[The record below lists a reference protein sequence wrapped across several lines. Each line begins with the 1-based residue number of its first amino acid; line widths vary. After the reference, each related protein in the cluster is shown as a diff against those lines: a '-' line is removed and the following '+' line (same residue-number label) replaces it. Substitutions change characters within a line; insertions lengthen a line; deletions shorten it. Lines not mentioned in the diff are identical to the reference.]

1 MARGVITQKNF
12 IMEKK
17 AKIIA
22 TLGPAIYSENK
33 LKQLINL
40 GVDAFRI
47 NFSHNTN
54 GISKIV
60 YKIRKIEKII
70 KKKIS
75 LIADLQGVKLR
86 VGKIKKENQKIIFNQ
101 NYIFDTKNELGNNK
115 RITFPYPKILK
126 KLKKGNKILIDDG
139 KFTFV
144 VIKRTGNSV
153 TTICKSQNCYM
164 KSSKSVHVQNLEIPF
179 NKLTSK
185 DKKDI
190 KSAIKLGC
198 NWIALSYIQNEKLI
212 LETRKLIKSDVGI
225 ISKIENKH
233 ALKNITKI
241 IKATDSIMIARGDLA
256 IDIGHSEVPKVQL
269 SLIKKCSQFSKSVIV
284 ATQMLESMIENNTA
298 TRAEINDIATAIFQG
313 ADAVMLSA
321 ETAIGKFPTLAVS
334 TMAKTISSTEKYKK
348 EHIEDFKNLIISNK
362 DPVKS
367 ILLSV
372 KDIAYNSNVKAII
385 VFSNSGKS
393 AKLVSAMRPAA
404 KILTISPNINVSRQ
418 VSLLWGVQSINSRDA
433 NNWKDMM
440 SISKEIIKK
449 LKFIKKN
456 DFVVITAGLPFG
468 KSGMTNMIRLYKVEA

>member
-1 MARGVITQKNF
+1 
-12 IMEKK
+12 MEKK

-22 TLGPAIYSENK
+22 TLGPAIYSNTK
-33 LKQLINL
+33 LKQLVNL

-47 NFSHNTN
+47 NFSHNTKE
-54 GISKIV
+54 ITKIV
-60 YKIRKIEKII
+60 SKIRKIEKFTN
-70 KKKIS
+70 KKLS

-86 VGKIKKENQKIIFNQ
+86 VGNIKEDSQRIKYNQK
-101 NYIFDTKNELGNNK
+101 YIFDTKKNVGNHL
-115 RITFPYPKILK
+115 RINFPYPKILK

-144 VIKRTGNSV
+144 VTGKKGLAV
-153 TTICKSQNCYM
+153 TTICKSQNCYIRSN
-164 KSSKSVHVQNLEIPF
+164 KSIHIPNFDIAF

-190 KSAIKLGC
+190 KTAIKLGC
-198 NWIALSYIQNEKLI
+198 NWIALSYLQNEKLI
-212 LETRKLIKSDVGI
+212 LEARKLIKKDMGI

-233 ALKNITKI
+233 ALKNIIKI

-313 ADAVMLSA
+313 ADTVMLSA
-321 ETAIGKFPTLAVS
+321 EAAIGKFPTQAVS
-334 TMAKTISSTEKYKK
+334 TMTKTILSTEKYKR
-348 EHIEDFKNLIISNK
+348 EHIEDFKNSIIANK

-372 KDIAYNSNVKAII
+372 KDMAYNSNVKAII

-404 KILTISPNINVSRQ
+404 KIVTISPNINVSRQ

-433 NNWKDMM
+433 NGWKDMM

-449 LKFIKKN
+449 LKFVKKN

-468 KSGMTNMIRLYKVEA
+468 KAGMTNMVRLYKVGS

>member
-1 MARGVITQKNF
+1 
-12 IMEKK
+12 MEKK

-22 TLGPAIYSENK
+22 TLGPAIYSETK
-33 LKQLINL
+33 LKQLVNL

-54 GISKIV
+54 GISRIV
-60 YKIRKIEKII
+60 SKIRKIEKNT

-86 VGKIKKENQKIIFNQ
+86 VGRVKNESQKIKFNQKF
-101 NYIFDTKNELGNNK
+101 IFDNKSELGSNS
-115 RITFPYPKILK
+115 RVTFAYPAILR

-139 KFTFV
+139 KFIFV
-144 VIKRTGNSV
+144 VIKKIGNSV
-153 TTICKSQNCYM
+153 TTICKSQNCLI
-164 KSSKSVHVQNLEIPF
+164 KSNKSVHIQNVDISF
-179 NKLTSK
+179 NKLTIK

-198 NWIALSYIQNEKLI
+198 NWVALSYIQNEKII
-212 LETRKLIKSDVGI
+212 LEARKVIKKDMGI
-225 ISKIENKH
+225 ISKIENKY
-233 ALKNITKI
+233 ALKNIINI

-313 ADAVMLSA
+313 ADTVMLSA
-321 ETAIGKFPTLAVS
+321 EAAIGKFPLQAVS
-334 TMAKTISSTEKYKK
+334 TMSKTIISTEKYKK
-348 EHIEDFKNLIISNK
+348 EHIEDFKNSIIANK

-372 KDIAYNSNVKAII
+372 KDIAYNTNVKAII

-404 KILTISPNINVSRQ
+404 KILTISPNVNVSRQ

-433 NNWKDMM
+433 NGWKDMM

-456 DFVVITAGLPFG
+456 DFVIITAGLPFG
-468 KSGMTNMIRLYKVEA
+468 KAGMTNMVRLYKVGT

>member
-1 MARGVITQKNF
+1 
-12 IMEKK
+12 MEKK

-22 TLGPAIYSENK
+22 TLGPAIYSSTK
-33 LKQLINL
+33 LKQLVNL

-60 YKIRKIEKII
+60 SKIRKIERSTN
-70 KKKIS
+70 KKIA

-86 VGKIKKENQKIIFNQ
+86 VGLIKKENQRIKYNQ
-101 NYIFDTKNELGNNK
+101 KYTFDNK
-115 RITFPYPKILK
+115 KQIGDHSRINFPYPNILK

-144 VIKRTGNSV
+144 IISKKGSAV

-164 KSSKSVHVQNLEIPF
+164 KSNKSIHIPNF
-179 NKLTSK
+179 DISFKRLTFK

-190 KSAIKLGC
+190 KTAIKLGC
-198 NWIALSYIQNEKLI
+198 NWIALSYLQNEKLI
-212 LETRKLIKSDVGI
+212 LEARKLIKKDMGI

-233 ALKNITKI
+233 ALKNIIKI
-241 IKATDSIMIARGDLA
+241 IKATDSLMIARGDLA

-313 ADAVMLSA
+313 ADTVMLSA
-321 ETAIGKFPTLAVS
+321 EAAIGKFPTQAVS
-334 TMAKTISSTEKYKK
+334 TMTQTILSAEKYKRQ
-348 EHIEDFKNLIISNK
+348 HIEDFKNSIISNK

-372 KDIAYNSNVKAII
+372 KDIAYNPDVKAII

-404 KILTISPNINVSRQ
+404 KIVTISPNINVCRQ

-433 NNWKDMM
+433 NGWKDMM
-440 SISKEIIKK
+440 SISREIIKK

-456 DFVVITAGLPFG
+456 DFVIITAGLPFG
-468 KSGMTNMIRLYKVEA
+468 KAGMTNMIRLYKVGS

>member
-1 MARGVITQKNF
+1 
-12 IMEKK
+12 MEKK

-22 TLGPAIYSENK
+22 TLGPAIYSSLK
-33 LKQLINL
+33 LKQLVNL

-54 GISKIV
+54 RINKIVSKI
-60 YKIRKIEKII
+60 RRIEKNTN
-70 KKKIS
+70 KKIS

-86 VGKIKKENQKIIFNQ
+86 VGKVKEDSQKIKYNQKF
-101 NYIFDTKNELGNNK
+101 IFDSKNDIGDQTRVTL
-115 RITFPYPKILK
+115 PYPKILK

-144 VIKRTGNSV
+144 VKNKKGSTI
-153 TTICKSQNCYM
+153 TTTCKSQNCYI
-164 KSSKSVHVQNLEIPF
+164 KSNKSIHIPNFEIAF

-190 KSAIKLGC
+190 KTAIRLGC
-198 NWIALSYIQNEKLI
+198 NWIALSYLQDDKIIYEA
-212 LETRKLIKSDVGI
+212 RKLIKKDMGI
-225 ISKIENKH
+225 IAKIENKH
-233 ALKNITKI
+233 ALKNIISI

-284 ATQMLESMIENNTA
+284 ATQMLESMIENSTA

-313 ADAVMLSA
+313 ADTVMLSA
-321 ETAIGKFPTLAVS
+321 EAAIGKFPTQAVS
-334 TMAKTISSTEKYKK
+334 TMSKTILSTEKYKRQ
-348 EHIEDFKNLIISNK
+348 HIDDFKNSIISNE

-372 KDIAYNSNVKAII
+372 KDIAYNPDVKAII

-418 VSLLWGVQSINSRDA
+418 VSLLWGVQSINIRDA
-433 NNWKDMM
+433 KGWKDMM
-440 SISKEIIKK
+440 SISKEIIRK
-449 LKFIKKN
+449 LRFIKKN
-456 DFVVITAGLPFG
+456 DFVIITAGLPFG
-468 KSGMTNMIRLYKVEA
+468 KAGMTNMIRLYKVGT

>member
-1 MARGVITQKNF
+1 
-12 IMEKK
+12 MEKK

-22 TLGPAIYSENK
+22 TLGPAIYSDTK
-33 LKQLINL
+33 LKQLVKL

-47 NFSHNTN
+47 NFSHNTD
-54 GISKIV
+54 GVSKIV
-60 YKIRKIEKII
+60 SKIRKIERYTN
-70 KKKIS
+70 KKIS

-86 VGKIKKENQKIIFNQ
+86 VSKIKEDSQRIKYNQK
-101 NYIFDTKNELGNNK
+101 YIFDSKKQIGDLS
-115 RITFPYPKILK
+115 RINFPYPKILK
-126 KLKKGNKILIDDG
+126 KLKKGNKILVDDG

-144 VIKRTGNSV
+144 VTSKKGLAI

-164 KSSKSVHVQNLEIPF
+164 KSNKSIHIPNFDISF

-190 KSAIKLGC
+190 KTATKLGC
-198 NWIALSYIQNEKLI
+198 NWIALSYLQNEKLI
-212 LETRKLIKSDVGI
+212 LETRKLIKKDMGI
-225 ISKIENKH
+225 ISKIENKQS
-233 ALKNITKI
+233 LKNIINI

-313 ADAVMLSA
+313 ADTVMLSA
-321 ETAIGKFPTLAVS
+321 ETAIGKFPSYAVS
-334 TMAKTISSTEKYKK
+334 TMSKTILSTEKYKRQ
-348 EHIEDFKNLIISNK
+348 HIEDFKNSIISNK

-372 KDIAYNSNVKAII
+372 KDIAYNPDVKAII

-404 KILTISPNINVSRQ
+404 KIVTISPNINVSRQ

-433 NNWKDMM
+433 NGWKDMM
-440 SISKEIIKK
+440 SISSEIIKK

-468 KSGMTNMIRLYKVEA
+468 KAGMTNMVRLYKVGT

>member
-1 MARGVITQKNF
+1 
-12 IMEKK
+12 MEKK

-22 TLGPAIYSENK
+22 TLGPAIYSSLK
-33 LKQLINL
+33 LKQLVNL

-54 GISKIV
+54 RINKIVSKI
-60 YKIRKIEKII
+60 RRIEKNTN
-70 KKKIS
+70 KKIS

-86 VGKIKKENQKIIFNQ
+86 VGKVKEDSQKIKYNQKF
-101 NYIFDTKNELGNNK
+101 IFDSKNDIGDQTRVTL
-115 RITFPYPKILK
+115 PYPKILK

-139 KFTFV
+139 KFTFIV
-144 VIKRTGNSV
+144 KNKKGSTI
-153 TTICKSQNCYM
+153 TTTCKSQNCYI
-164 KSSKSVHVQNLEIPF
+164 KSNKSIHIPNFEIAF

-190 KSAIKLGC
+190 KTAIRLGC
-198 NWIALSYIQNEKLI
+198 NWIALSYLQDDKIIYEA
-212 LETRKLIKSDVGI
+212 RKLIKKDMGI
-225 ISKIENKH
+225 IAKIENKH
-233 ALKNITKI
+233 ALKNIISI

-284 ATQMLESMIENNTA
+284 ATQMLESMIENSTA

-313 ADAVMLSA
+313 ADTVMLSA
-321 ETAIGKFPTLAVS
+321 EAAIGKFPTQAVS
-334 TMAKTISSTEKYKK
+334 TMSKTILSTEKYKRQ
-348 EHIEDFKNLIISNK
+348 HIDDFKNSIISNE

-372 KDIAYNSNVKAII
+372 KDIAYNPDVKAII

-433 NNWKDMM
+433 KGWKDMM
-440 SISKEIIKK
+440 SISKEIIRK
-449 LKFIKKN
+449 LRFIKKN
-456 DFVVITAGLPFG
+456 DFVIITAGLPFG
-468 KSGMTNMIRLYKVEA
+468 KAGMTNMIRLYKVGT

>member
-1 MARGVITQKNF
+1 
-12 IMEKK
+12 MEKK

-22 TLGPAIYSENK
+22 TLGPAIFSESK
-33 LKQLINL
+33 LKKLIEL

-47 NFSHNTN
+47 NFSHNTQ
-54 GISKIV
+54 GITKIV
-60 YKIRKIEKII
+60 STIRKIEK
-70 KKKIS
+70 KKGKKIS

-86 VGKIKKENQKIIFNQ
+86 IGKVINEHQKIKFNQ
-101 NYIFDTKNELGNNK
+101 SFIFDNKKKLGTNM
-115 RITFPYPKILK
+115 RVFFPYPKILK

-139 KFTFV
+139 KYLFIV
-144 VIKRTGNSV
+144 VGKFKNKVV
-153 TTICKSQNCYM
+153 TKCQSHNCVLKSN
-164 KSSKSVHVQNLEIPF
+164 KSFHIPNFDIPF
-179 NKLTSK
+179 DKLTLK

-190 KSAIKLGC
+190 KTANKLGC
-198 NWIALSYIQNEKLI
+198 NWIALSYLQNEKLI
-212 LETRKLIKSDVGI
+212 LEARKLIKKDVGI

-233 ALKNITKI
+233 ALKNIKKI
-241 IKATDSIMIARGDLA
+241 IQLTDAIMIARGDLA

-313 ADAVMLSA
+313 ADTVMLSA
-321 ETAIGKFPTLAVS
+321 EAAIGKFPIQAVS
-334 TMAKTISSTEKYKK
+334 TMVKTIISTEKYKR
-348 EHIEDFKNLIISNK
+348 EHIEDFKNSIIANK

-372 KDIAYNSNVKAII
+372 KDIAYNPDVKAII

-404 KILTISPNINVSRQ
+404 KIVTISPNINISRQ
-418 VSLLWGVQSINSRDA
+418 VSLLWGVHSINSRDA
-433 NNWKDMM
+433 NGWKDMM

-468 KSGMTNMIRLYKVEA
+468 KAGMTNMIRLYKVGT

>member
-1 MARGVITQKNF
+1 
-12 IMEKK
+12 MEKK

-22 TLGPAIYSENK
+22 TLGPAIFSEIK
-33 LKQLINL
+33 LKQLVNL

-47 NFSHNTN
+47 NFSHDTN
-54 GISKIV
+54 GIKKIV
-60 YKIRKIEKII
+60 SKIRKIEKSTN
-70 KKKIS
+70 KKIP

-86 VGKIKKENQKIIFNQ
+86 VGKILNNSQKIKFNQK
-101 NYIFDTKNELGNNK
+101 YIFDNKQDLGNSS
-115 RITFPYPKILK
+115 RINFPYPKILK

-139 KFTFV
+139 KFTFIV
-144 VIKRTGNSV
+144 TSKKGSAV
-153 TTICKSQNCYM
+153 TTVCKSQNCVI
-164 KSSKSVHVQNLEIPF
+164 KNNKSVHIPNIDMTF
-179 NKLTSK
+179 NKLTIK

-190 KSAIKLGC
+190 KTASKLGC
-198 NWIALSYIQNEKLI
+198 NWIALSYLQNEKLI
-212 LETRKLIKSDVGI
+212 FEARSLINKDIGI
-225 ISKIENKH
+225 ISKIENKQ
-233 ALKNITKI
+233 ALKNIIKI
-241 IKATDSIMIARGDLA
+241 IKASDSIMIARGDLA

-313 ADAVMLSA
+313 ADTVMLSA
-321 ETAIGKFPTLAVS
+321 EAAIGKFPSQAVK
-334 TMAKTISSTEKYKK
+334 TMSQTIISAEKYKR
-348 EHIEDFKNLIISNK
+348 EHIQDFKNSIITNK

-372 KDIAYNSNVKAII
+372 KDMAYNPDVKAII

-404 KILTISPNINVSRQ
+404 KILTISPNINVCRQ

-433 NNWKDMM
+433 NGWKDMM

-449 LKFIKKN
+449 LKFVKKN
-456 DFVVITAGLPFG
+456 DFVIITAGLPFG
-468 KSGMTNMIRLYKVEA
+468 KAGMTNMIRLYKVGT

>member
-1 MARGVITQKNF
+1 
-12 IMEKK
+12 MEKK

-22 TLGPAIYSENK
+22 TLGPSIFSESK
-33 LKQLINL
+33 LKRLVDL

-60 YKIRKIEKII
+60 SKIRKIEK
-70 KKKIS
+70 KKNKKIS

-86 VGKIKKENQKIIFNQ
+86 VGKILNNNQEIKYNQKF
-101 NYIFDTKNELGNNK
+101 IFDNKNEIGDSK
-115 RITFPYPKILK
+115 RINFPYSSILK
-126 KLKKGNKILIDDG
+126 KLKKRNKILIDDG

-144 VIKRTGNSV
+144 VIKKNINSV
-153 TTICKSQNCYM
+153 TTICKSLNTKI
-164 KSSKSVHVQNLEIPF
+164 KSNKSVHIPKFDMAF
-179 NKLTSK
+179 NKLTLK

-190 KSAIKLGC
+190 RTAIKLGC
-198 NWIALSYIQNEKLI
+198 NWIALSYLQNEKLI
-212 LETRKLIKSDVGI
+212 YEARKLIKRDMGI
-225 ISKIENKH
+225 ISKIENRH

-241 IKATDSIMIARGDLA
+241 INASDSIMIARGDLA

-269 SLIKKCSQFSKSVIV
+269 SLIKKCSQLSKSVIV
-284 ATQMLESMIENNTA
+284 ATQMLESMIENNIA

-313 ADAVMLSA
+313 ADTVMLSA
-321 ETAIGKFPTLAVS
+321 EAAIGKFPTQAVS
-334 TMAKTISSTEKYKK
+334 TMAQTIISAEKYKK
-348 EHIEDFKNLIISNK
+348 EHIEDFKNAIVANK

-372 KDIAYNSNVKAII
+372 KDIAYNPDVKAII

-404 KILTISPNINVSRQ
+404 KIVTISPNINISRQ

-433 NNWKDMM
+433 NGWKDMM

-456 DFVVITAGLPFG
+456 DFVIITAGLPFG
-468 KSGMTNMIRLYKVEA
+468 KAGMTNMVRLYKVDL

>member
-1 MARGVITQKNF
+1 
-12 IMEKK
+12 MEKK

-22 TLGPAIYSENK
+22 TLGPAIYSTAK
-33 LKQLINL
+33 IKQLINL

-47 NFSHNTN
+47 NFSHNTK
-54 GISKIV
+54 GINKIV
-60 YKIRKIEKII
+60 FKIRKIEKSTN
-70 KKKIS
+70 KKIS

-86 VGKIKKENQKIIFNQ
+86 VGKIKNDNQKIKYNQ
-101 NYIFDTKNELGNNK
+101 KYIFDAKKTLGDHS
-115 RITFPYPKILK
+115 RICFPYPNILK
-126 KLKKGNKILIDDG
+126 KLKKGNKILVDDG
-139 KFTFV
+139 KFTFLV
-144 VIKRTGNSV
+144 TSKKGLSV
-153 TTICKSQNCYM
+153 STICKSQNCFIKNN
-164 KSSKSVHVQNLEIPF
+164 KSIHIPNFNITF

-185 DKKDI
+185 DKRDI
-190 KSAIKLGC
+190 KTATKLGC
-198 NWIALSYIQNEKLI
+198 NWIALSYLQNDKLI
-212 LETRKLIKSDVGI
+212 YQTRKLIKKDMGI
-225 ISKIENKH
+225 ISKIENKQ
-233 ALKNITKI
+233 ALKNINSI

-313 ADAVMLSA
+313 ADTVMFSA
-321 ETAIGKFPTLAVS
+321 DAAIGKFPTQAVS
-334 TMAKTISSTEKYKK
+334 TMSQTILSTEKYKRQ
-348 EHIEDFKNLIISNK
+348 HIDDFKNLIISNK

-372 KDIAYNSNVKAII
+372 KDIAYNTNVKAII

-433 NNWKDMM
+433 KGWKDMM

-468 KSGMTNMIRLYKVEA
+468 KAGMTNMIRLYKVGT

>member
-1 MARGVITQKNF
+1 
-12 IMEKK
+12 MEKK

-33 LKQLINL
+33 LKKLVEL

-54 GISKIV
+54 GIGRIISKI
-60 YKIRKIEKII
+60 RRIEKKNG
-70 KKKIS
+70 KKLS

-86 VGKIKKENQKIIFNQ
+86 IGKIKSESQRVKFNQKL
-101 NYIFDTKNELGNNK
+101 IFDSKKNNGDFS
-115 RITFPYPKILK
+115 RINFPYPKILK

-139 KFTFV
+139 KYLFS
-144 VIKRTGNSV
+144 VIGKKGSSIITK
-153 TTICKSQNCYM
+153 CKSQNCVLRSN
-164 KSSKSVHVQNLEIPF
+164 KSFHVPNLDIVF
-179 NKLTSK
+179 NKLTQK
-185 DKKDI
+185 DKSDI
-190 KSAIKLGC
+190 KTAIKLGC
-198 NWIALSYIQNEKLI
+198 NWIALSYLQNEKLI
-212 LETRKLIKSDVGI
+212 LETRKLIKKDMGI

-233 ALKNITKI
+233 ALKNIKKI
-241 IKATDSIMIARGDLA
+241 IQATDSIMIARGDLA

-313 ADAVMLSA
+313 ADTVMLSA
-321 ETAIGKFPTLAVS
+321 EAAVGKFPTQAVS
-334 TMAKTISSTEKYKK
+334 TMTETILSTEKYKR
-348 EHIEDFKNLIISNK
+348 EHIEDFKNSIIANK

-372 KDIAYNSNVKAII
+372 KDMAYNSNVKAII

-404 KILTISPNINVSRQ
+404 KIVTISPNINVSRQ

-433 NNWKDMM
+433 NGWKDMM

-449 LKFIKKN
+449 LKFVKKN

-468 KSGMTNMIRLYKVEA
+468 KAGMTNMVRLYKVGT

>member
-1 MARGVITQKNF
+1 
-12 IMEKK
+12 MEKK

-22 TLGPAIYSENK
+22 TLGPAIYSETK
-33 LKQLINL
+33 LNQLVNL

-54 GISKIV
+54 GINKIV
-60 YKIRKIEKII
+60 SRIRRIEK
-70 KKKIS
+70 KTNKKIS
-75 LIADLQGVKLR
+75 LIGDLQGVKLR
-86 VGKIKKENQKIIFNQ
+86 VGKVKNESQRIKFNQK
-101 NYIFDTKNELGNNK
+101 YIFDNRNELGNNN

-126 KLKKGNKILIDDG
+126 KIKKGNKILIDDG
-139 KFTFV
+139 KFSFV
-144 VIKRTGNSV
+144 VIKKTNNSV
-153 TTICKSQNCYM
+153 ISVCKSQNCFI
-164 KSSKSVHVQNLEIPF
+164 KSNKSVHIQNLDIAF
-179 NKLTSK
+179 NKLTLK

-198 NWIALSYIQNEKLI
+198 NWIALSYLQNEKLI
-212 LETRKLIKSDVGI
+212 FEARKLIKKDMGI

-313 ADAVMLSA
+313 ADTVMLSA
-321 ETAIGKFPTLAVS
+321 EAAIGKYPSQAVS
-334 TMAKTISSTEKYKK
+334 TMNQTIISTEKYKK
-348 EHIEDFKNLIISNK
+348 EHIDDFKNSIISNK

-393 AKLVSAMRPAA
+393 AKLISAIRPAA
-404 KILTISPNINVSRQ
+404 KIVTISPNINVSRQ
-418 VSLLWGVQSINSRDA
+418 LSLLWGVQSINSRDA
-433 NNWKDMM
+433 NGWKDMM

-468 KSGMTNMIRLYKVEA
+468 KAGMTNMIRLYKVGT

>member
-1 MARGVITQKNF
+1 
-12 IMEKK
+12 MEKK

-22 TLGPAIYSENK
+22 TLGPAIYNETK
-33 LKQLINL
+33 LKKLANL

-47 NFSHNTN
+47 NFSHNTI
-54 GISKIV
+54 GIKKIV
-60 YKIRKIEKII
+60 SKIRKIEKFT

-86 VGKIKKENQKIIFNQ
+86 LGKLKDSSQKVKFNQKFT
-101 NYIFDTKNELGNNK
+101 FDNKKLIGNNS
-115 RITFPYPKILK
+115 RICFPYPNILK

-144 VIKRTGNSV
+144 VINKKGLSV
-153 TTICKSQNCYM
+153 NTICKSQNCYIQNN
-164 KSSKSVHVQNLEIPF
+164 KSVHIPDFEITF

-190 KSAIKLGC
+190 KTAIKLGC
-198 NWIALSYIQNEKLI
+198 NWIALSYLQNEKLI
-212 LETRKLIKSDVGI
+212 IETRKLIRKDMGI
-225 ISKIENKH
+225 IAKIENKQ
-233 ALKNITKI
+233 ALQNINKI
-241 IKATDSIMIARGDLA
+241 IKATDSVMIARGDLA

-284 ATQMLESMIENNTA
+284 ATQMLESMIENNIA

-313 ADAVMLSA
+313 ADTVMLSA
-321 ETAIGKFPTLAVS
+321 EAAIGKFPTQAVS
-334 TMAKTISSTEKYKK
+334 TMAQTILSTEKYKK
-348 EHIEDFKNLIISNK
+348 KHIEDFKNSIISNK

-372 KDIAYNSNVKAII
+372 KDMAYNSNVKAII

-433 NNWKDMM
+433 NGWKDMM

-456 DFVVITAGLPFG
+456 DFVIITAGLPFG
-468 KSGMTNMIRLYKVEA
+468 KAGMTNMIRLYKVGS

>member
-1 MARGVITQKNF
+1 
-12 IMEKK
+12 MEKK

-22 TLGPAIYSENK
+22 TLGPAIYNEYK
-33 LKQLINL
+33 LKQLVAL

-54 GISKIV
+54 DISKV
-60 YKIRKIEKII
+60 VSRIRKIEKNTN
-70 KKKIS
+70 KKIS

-86 VGKIKKENQKIIFNQ
+86 VGKINNVNQKIKFNQ
-101 NYIFDTKNELGNNK
+101 KYIFDNKNILGDDK
-115 RITFPYPKILK
+115 RITFAYPKILQ

-139 KFTFV
+139 KFVFIV
-144 VIKRTGNSV
+144 VKKIGSSV

-164 KSSKSVHVQNLEIPF
+164 KSNKSVHVKNIDIAF

-190 KSAIKLGC
+190 KTANKLGC

-212 LETRKLIKSDVGI
+212 HEARKLIKSDVGI

-233 ALKNITKI
+233 ALKNIIKI

-256 IDIGHSEVPKVQL
+256 IDVGHSEVPKIQL

-313 ADAVMLSA
+313 ADTVMLSA
-321 ETAIGKFPTLAVS
+321 EAAVGKFPSQAVS
-334 TMAKTISSTEKYKK
+334 TMAKTIVSAEKYKK
-348 EHIEDFKNLIISNK
+348 EHIEDFKNSVIASK

-372 KDIAYNSNVKAII
+372 KDIAYNSDVKAII
-385 VFSNSGKS
+385 VFSNTGKS

-404 KILTISPNINVSRQ
+404 KILTISPNINISRQ

-433 NNWKDMM
+433 NGWKDMM

-456 DFVVITAGLPFG
+456 DFIVITAGLPFG
-468 KSGMTNMIRLYKVEA
+468 KAGMTNMIRLYKVGA

>member
-1 MARGVITQKNF
+1 
-12 IMEKK
+12 MEKK

-22 TLGPAIYSENK
+22 TLGPSIYNESK
-33 LKQLINL
+33 LKQLVTL

-54 GISKIV
+54 NISKIV
-60 YKIRKIEKII
+60 SKIRKIEKSMN
-70 KKKIS
+70 KKIS
-75 LIADLQGVKLR
+75 LIADIQGVKLR
-86 VGKIKKENQKIIFNQ
+86 VGKINNENQKIKFNQ
-101 NYIFDTKNELGNNK
+101 KYIFDNKKGLGDNK
-115 RITFPYPKILK
+115 RITFAYPKILQ

-139 KFTFV
+139 KFIFV
-144 VIKRTGNSV
+144 VIKKIGNSV
-153 TTICKSQNCYM
+153 TTICKSQNCYI
-164 KSSKSVHVQNLEIPF
+164 KSNKSVHVQNMDIAF
-179 NKLTSK
+179 DKLTSK

-190 KSAIKLGC
+190 KTANKLGC

-212 LETRKLIKSDVGI
+212 HEARKLIKKDVGV

-233 ALKNITKI
+233 ALKNIIKI

-256 IDIGHSEVPKVQL
+256 IDVGHSEVPKIQL

-313 ADAVMLSA
+313 ADTVMLSA
-321 ETAIGKFPTLAVS
+321 ETAVGKFPSQAVS
-334 TMAKTISSTEKYKK
+334 TMAKTIISTEKYKK
-348 EHIEDFKNLIISNK
+348 EHIEDFKNSVIANK

-372 KDIAYNSNVKAII
+372 KDIAYNSDVKAII

-393 AKLVSAMRPAA
+393 AKLISATRPAA
-404 KILTISPNINVSRQ
+404 KILTISPNINISRQ

-433 NNWKDMM
+433 NGWKDMM

-449 LKFIKKN
+449 IKFIKKN

-468 KSGMTNMIRLYKVEA
+468 KAGMTNMIRLYKVGT

>member
-1 MARGVITQKNF
+1 
-12 IMEKK
+12 MEKK

-33 LKQLINL
+33 LKKLVEL

-54 GISKIV
+54 GIGSVISKI
-60 YKIRKIEKII
+60 RNIEKKNG
-70 KKKIS
+70 KKLS

-86 VGKIKKENQKIIFNQ
+86 IGKIKNESQRVKFNQKLIFESKK
-101 NYIFDTKNELGNNK
+101 YHEDFS
-115 RITFPYPKILK
+115 RINFPYPSILK

-139 KFTFV
+139 KYLFS
-144 VIKRTGNSV
+144 VIGKKGNSII
-153 TTICKSQNCYM
+153 TKCKSQNCVLRSN
-164 KSSKSVHVQNLEIPF
+164 KSFHVPNLDMSL
-179 NKLTSK
+179 NKLTQK

-190 KSAIKLGC
+190 KTAIKLGC
-198 NWIALSYIQNEKLI
+198 NWIALSYLQNEKLI
-212 LETRKLIKSDVGI
+212 LETRKLIKKDMGI

-233 ALKNITKI
+233 ALKNIKKI
-241 IKATDSIMIARGDLA
+241 IQATDSIMIARGDLA

-269 SLIKKCSQFSKSVIV
+269 SLIKKCSQYSKSVIV

-313 ADAVMLSA
+313 ADTVMLSA
-321 ETAIGKFPTLAVS
+321 EAAIGKFPTQAVS
-334 TMAKTISSTEKYKK
+334 TMTETIISTEKYKR
-348 EHIEDFKNLIISNK
+348 EHIEDFKNSIITNK

-372 KDIAYNSNVKAII
+372 KDMAYNSNVKAII

-404 KILTISPNINVSRQ
+404 KIVTISPNINVSRQ

-433 NNWKDMM
+433 NGWKDMM

-449 LKFIKKN
+449 LRFIKKN

-468 KSGMTNMIRLYKVEA
+468 KAGMTNMVRLYKVGS

>member
-1 MARGVITQKNF
+1 
-12 IMEKK
+12 MEKK

-22 TLGPAIYSENK
+22 TLGPAIYSNTK
-33 LKQLINL
+33 LKQLVNL

-47 NFSHNTN
+47 NFSHKTQ
-54 GISKIV
+54 GINKIV
-60 YKIRKIEKII
+60 SKIRKIEKSSN
-70 KKKIS
+70 KKLAI
-75 LIADLQGVKLR
+75 IADLQGVKLR
-86 VGKIKKENQKIIFNQ
+86 VGNIKGDSQKIKYNQK
-101 NYIFDTKNELGNNK
+101 YIFDTKKNVGDHT
-115 RITFPYPKILK
+115 RINFPYPKILK
-126 KLKKGNKILIDDG
+126 KLKKGNIILVDDG

-144 VIKRTGNSV
+144 VTGKKGLAI
-153 TTICKSQNCYM
+153 TTICKSQNCFV
-164 KSSKSVHVQNLEIPF
+164 KSNKSIHIPNFDIAF
-179 NKLTSK
+179 NKLTLK

-190 KSAIKLGC
+190 KTAIKLGC
-198 NWIALSYIQNEKLI
+198 NWIALSYLQNEKLI
-212 LETRKLIKSDVGI
+212 LEARKLIKKDMGI

-233 ALKNITKI
+233 ALKNIIKI
-241 IKATDSIMIARGDLA
+241 IKASDSIMIARGDLA

-284 ATQMLESMIENNTA
+284 ASQMLESMIENNTA

-313 ADAVMLSA
+313 ADTVMLSA
-321 ETAIGKFPTLAVS
+321 EAAIGKFPTQAVS
-334 TMAKTISSTEKYKK
+334 TMTQTILSTEKYKRQ
-348 EHIEDFKNLIISNK
+348 HIEDFKNSIISNK

-372 KDIAYNSNVKAII
+372 KDIAYNTNVKAII

-404 KILTISPNINVSRQ
+404 KIVTISPNINVSRQ

-433 NNWKDMM
+433 NGWKDMM

-449 LKFIKKN
+449 LRFINKN

-468 KSGMTNMIRLYKVEA
+468 KAGMTNMVRLYKVGT